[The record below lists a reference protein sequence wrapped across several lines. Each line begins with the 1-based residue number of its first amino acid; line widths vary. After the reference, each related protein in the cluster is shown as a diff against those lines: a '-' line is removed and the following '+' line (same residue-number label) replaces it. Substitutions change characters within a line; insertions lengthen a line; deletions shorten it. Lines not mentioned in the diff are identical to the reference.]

1 MMSVGLTVTKLE
13 IDTRAGEMAKAFQRM
28 AGDVTT
34 LQGFL
39 NSATEQSLIDLGYT
53 SNEVAVLKTAITDL
67 NQLLVF
73 IGYGTEGLATPKDF
87 TVFLRQLW
95 GVGAY

>member
-1 MMSVGLTVTKLE
+1 MSVGLPVTKQELDQRSGD
-13 IDTRAGEMAKAFQRM
+13 IARTFQRL

-34 LQGFL
+34 LKGYL
-39 NSATEQSLIDLGYT
+39 DATAEQVLLDLGY
-53 SNEVAVLKTAITDL
+53 SGNDVAVMKSGITDL
-67 NQLLVF
+67 EQLCVK
-73 IGYGTEGLATPKDF
+73 IGYGQEGLAAPKDF

>member
-1 MMSVGLTVTKLE
+1 MSVGLAVTKLE

-28 AGDVTT
+28 AGDVAT
-34 LQGFL
+34 LQGYL
-39 NSATEQSLIDLGYT
+39 NSATEEALIEMGYT

-67 NQLLVF
+67 NQLLVK
-73 IGYGTEGLATPKDF
+73 IGYGAEALPEAKDF

-95 GVGAY
+95 GVGAF

>member
-1 MMSVGLTVTKLE
+1 MSVGLPVTKQE
-13 IDTRAGEMAKAFQRM
+13 IDARSGDIARAFQRL
-28 AGDVTT
+28 AGDTTT
-34 LQGFL
+34 LKGYL
-39 NSATEQSLIDLGYT
+39 DGATEQVLLDLGYT

-67 NQLLVF
+67 QQLLIK
-73 IGYGTEGLATPKDF
+73 IGYGAEALAAPKDF